1 MLQIDGWFYRV
12 CTWIYQFTLLNLL
25 FLISCIPIITIFPAT
40 AAAFGVTRQW
50 VKKKE
55 PPIVTTYFRLLKENF
70 RQSMVFGIFIVI
82 IGMLLYGDFRII
94 TKIDSNLTIALYIF
108 FCLMTAFYVVVV
120 LHVFPLMVN
129 GYYTGK
135 QLLINAL
142 KFGLY
147 KFHLTLLNL
156 ICLYGLFFISLKFSF
171 FFVFFF
177 SSIAIFITYWLS
189 EWKFTQLAVE
199 NGIKTKEN
207 HDLPAGAVL
216 SKKPVTG
223 QQL

>member
-1 MLQIDGWFYRV
+1 MLQIDGWLYRM
-12 CTWIYQFTLLNLL
+12 CTWIYHFTLLNLI

-40 AAAFGVTRQW
+40 AAAFGVARQW

-55 PPIVTTYFRLLKENF
+55 PPIVSTYIQLLKENF
-70 RQSMVFGIFIVI
+70 RQSMVVGVSILIM
-82 IGMLLYGDFRII
+82 GLLLYGDFQII
-94 TKIDSNLTIALYIF
+94 TKMDSNIKIALYMF
-108 FCLMTAFYVVVV
+108 FCLMTVFYFMVV

-147 KFHLTLLNL
+147 KFHLTLINM
-156 ICLYGLFFISLKFSF
+156 ICLYGLLFISLKFPVIF
-171 FFVFFF
+171 IFFF

-189 EWKFTQLAVE
+189 ELKFTQFAVE
-199 NGIKTKEN
+199 NGSKSKEN
-207 HDLPAGAVL
+207 RDLPAGAVL
-216 SKKPVTG
+216 SK
-223 QQL
+223 